1 MSAGAVR
8 AGGVFVEIGADP
20 RKFFSALNR
29 VNKSLGNMG
38 RSLSSGGGRLAA
50 AGIGM
55 AAPIA
60 AAVTQGAA
68 FESTLLNIKAS
79 TGATSAEIDKI
90 KASAMQ
96 MSQALGVGPTE
107 AAQGMLELLKAGMSL
122 ESVLGGAGKTAME
135 FAKVG
140 EMDVAQAAVVM
151 SDAMN
156 VFKVT
161 SDVAANALSSAADAS
176 STSIAQMSE
185 AFSMSSAVAGLANQS
200 IEDLSATLAILANN
214 GVKGSDAGTSVKTM
228 LMRLMAP
235 ADDAVGALNQLG
247 LSVNSFR
254 GADGQMRPMV
264 EIIGTLNQ
272 AMGGLDQ
279 VAKDDIFRRIFG
291 ADAIRAASI
300 LSTAGVEGFNGMKDA
315 MSSALP
321 VGEKYKTLMAG
332 LAGSAG
338 SVLAAMQR
346 MAITISDAV
355 APALASVVPF
365 ITGFIDGLTD
375 FASKN
380 QEAVAGFAKF
390 ALAAVAVGSALVG
403 LGISLQVTSFA
414 FAGIG
419 KASMLALSPLT
430 MLMGTVT
437 GVGKSFTLALPATMA
452 LAKSVATSMLV
463 ASASVTAFASTA
475 ATALAGFAAT
485 GVSAMA
491 GFAASS
497 VTALAGFATSGVAGF
512 VRIGGAASAAAQAMF
527 PVFFTGFNRG
537 IAAGAGFF
545 SATLR
550 GLNGVVMASSAL
562 RGALF
567 AVSGSGMARFV
578 GDIVG
583 GLTLTYKSFVWW
595 ATGASARMAQYAINV
610 YMAAAATVTNAARM
624 GAAWVA
630 SALPGLAAFAAAA
643 AGVLTKYVGS
653 TVMAAVASVTNAA
666 RSGAAWVASALP
678 GVLAFVGGA
687 VAGIA
692 SYLGAAAMAVAGS
705 VASAAAVAAAWLAP
719 LAPFALLA
727 AAAVGVGAAVK
738 QLAPQIVGAFSSV
751 SGYATEAGS
760 AIAGGFSTAVSDGM
774 VVLGDLSKTAT
785 TTFNGIYEAV
795 AAGDLG
801 TAMDVLWAGLVAG
814 WLRGVEALMSYVDP
828 WVAAFQDVFTDI
840 GTGIYIA
847 WDSIY
852 TDSAAV
858 LNTMGAWI
866 LGFFDNIANGVM
878 ATFDNLVAAIQIA
891 WTRVQG
897 FITGAKDTEER
908 VQAIKDENAARAEQ
922 RMQERPGV
930 NARAQKAA
938 EQNAQAEAARM
949 DRKQAA
955 LDDAQAQK
963 EGRQAANQQRA
974 AARRA
979 DTAASEGNLASVTTG
994 ASEGRK
1000 DAATAAELLKSLETA
1015 SSLDQITN
1023 IGASIDALMQ
1033 RGNVSGEMESK
1044 LLDAYYAAFSRVN
1057 IDSASASSE
1066 KAAKGG
1072 ASSAGADS
1080 ATSKAEVAGTFS
1092 ANIGGMGFGS
1102 SIAERQLKTLES
1114 IDKNTRGMGEEGKVA
1129 A

>member
-1 MSAGAVR
+1 M
-8 AGGVFVEIGADP
+8 FVEIGADP

-79 TGATSAEIDKI
+79 TGAASAEIDKI

-122 ESVLGGAGKTAME
+122 DSVLGGAGKTAME

-140 EMDVAQAAVVM
+140 QMDVAQAAVVM

-161 SDVAANALSSAADAS
+161 SEVAANALSSAADAS
-176 STSIAQMSE
+176 STSISQMSE

-235 ADDAVGALNQLG
+235 TDDAVGALDQLG
-247 LSVNSFR
+247 LSVASFR
-254 GADGQMRPMV
+254 GADGQVRPMV

-279 VAKDDIFRRIFG
+279 TAKDDIFRRIFG

-300 LSTAGVEGFNGMKDA
+300 LATAGVDGFNGMKDA

-321 VGEKYKTLMAG
+321 VGEKYKILMSG

-338 SVLAAMQR
+338 RMIAALQR
-346 MAITISDAV
+346 MAIAVSDAV

-380 QEAVAGFAKF
+380 KEAVAGFAKF
-390 ALAAVAVGSALVG
+390 AVAAVAVGSAMVG
-403 LGISLQVTSFA
+403 LGVSLQVTSFG

-419 KASMLALSPLT
+419 KAAMFALSPLT
-430 MLMGTVT
+430 MLLGTVT

-452 LAKSVATSMLV
+452 LGKSVAASMLV
-463 ASASVTAFASTA
+463 ASTSVASFASTA
-475 ATALAGFAAT
+475 ASVLAGFAAI

-497 VTALAGFATSGVAGF
+497 ANALAGFATSGVAGF
-512 VRIGGAASAAAQAMF
+512 VRISSAASTAAAAMF

-567 AVSGSGMARFV
+567 AVSGSGMTRFV

-595 ATGASARMAQYAINV
+595 ATGASARMAQYAANLTGAVGKTIAST
-610 YMAAAATVTNAARM
+610 AAMSAAWLGSAAR
-624 GAAWVA
+624 GVA
-630 SALPGLAAFAAAA
+630 
-643 AGVLTKYVGS
+643 
-653 TVMAAVASVTNAA
+653 
-666 RSGAAWVASALP
+666 
-678 GVLAFVGGA
+678 AFVGSA
-687 VAGIA
+687 VAGIGT
-692 SYLGAAAMAVAGS
+692 YLAATVMAVAGS

-719 LAPFALLA
+719 LAPLLLLSA
-727 AAAVGVGAAVK
+727 AAIGVGVAVK
-738 QLAPQIVGAFSSV
+738 QFGSQIAGSFSGLA
-751 SGYATEAGS
+751 GYVTEAGG
-760 AIAGGFSTAVSDGM
+760 AIAGGFSTAVSDGI
-774 VVLGDLSKTAT
+774 VVLGDLAKTAT
-785 TTFNGIYEAV
+785 TTFNGVYEAV
-795 AAGDLG
+795 AAGDLSG
-801 TAMDVLWAGLVAG
+801 AMDVLWAGLVAG
-814 WLRGVEALMSYVDP
+814 WLRGTEALMSYVDP
-828 WVAAFQDVFTDI
+828 WVAAFQNVFTDI

-847 WDSIY
+847 WDKIY
-852 TDSAAV
+852 TDSAAL
-858 LNTMGAWI
+858 LNTMGAFI
-866 LGFFDNIANGVM
+866 MGFFDNIANGVM

-897 FITGAKDTEER
+897 FITGAKDTKKR

-922 RMQERPGV
+922 RMQERSGV
-930 NARAQKAA
+930 NARADKAA
-938 EQNAQAEAARM
+938 AENAKAEAARM

-955 LDDAQAQK
+955 LDDAQATK
-963 EGRQAANQQRA
+963 EGRQATNQQRA
-974 AARRA
+974 DERSAA
-979 DTAASEGNLASVTTG
+979 TAAAEGNLANVTTSQG
-994 ASEGRK
+994 EGRK

-1023 IGASIDALMQ
+1023 IGASMDALMQ

-1057 IDSASASSE
+1057 IDSASASAQ
-1066 KAAKGG
+1066 KDAT
-1072 ASSAGADS
+1072 AGAGAAGSDS

-1092 ANIGGMGFGS
+1092 SNFGGMGFGS
-1102 SIAERQLKTLES
+1102 SLAERTAKAAEDTAKGVNTLVEQ
-1114 IDKNTRGMGEEGKVA
+1114 GGGKVA

>member
-1 MSAGAVR
+1 M
-8 AGGVFVEIGADP
+8 FVEIGADP

-68 FESTLLNIKAS
+68 FESTLLSIRAS

-185 AFSMSSAVAGLANQS
+185 AFSMSSAVAGKAGLS

-235 ADDAVGALNQLG
+235 ASEAADAMAGVG
-247 LSVNSFR
+247 LSVRSFVNQDT
-254 GADGQMRPMV
+254 GKMLPMV
-264 EIIGTLNQ
+264 DIIGKLGE
-272 AMGGLDQ
+272 AMKPLDE
-279 VAKDDIFRRIFG
+279 VAKKELLAKIFG
-291 ADAIRAASI
+291 ADAIRAALI
-300 LSTAGVEGFNGMKDA
+300 LGDVGVAGFEDIQKA

-321 VGEKYKTLMAG
+321 VGEKYKILMSG

-355 APALASVVPF
+355 APALVSVLPF
-365 ITGFIDGLTD
+365 ITGFIDGLTKLATD
-375 FASKN
+375 NKEAIVLFA
-380 QEAVAGFAKF
+380 QVAAG
-390 ALAAVAVGSALVG
+390 AVAVGGAMIAVGYTLQALSGGIGLVLNGFGLFSALASPV
-403 LGISLQVTSFA
+403 LLVA
-414 FAGIG
+414 AGIG
-419 KASMLALSPLT
+419 
-430 MLMGTVT
+430 
-437 GVGKSFTLALPATMA
+437 
-452 LAKSVATSMLV
+452 
-463 ASASVTAFASTA
+463 ASVFALYKFKDA
-475 ATALAGFAAT
+475 
-485 GVSAMA
+485 
-491 GFAASS
+491 
-497 VTALAGFATSGVAGF
+497 
-512 VRIGGAASAAAQAMF
+512 IGAALG
-527 PVFFTGFNRG
+527 PVAPLVQE
-537 IAAGAGFF
+537 AAGAIGEGF
-545 SATLR
+545 
-550 GLNGVVMASSAL
+550 
-562 RGALF
+562 
-567 AVSGSGMARFV
+567 GS
-578 GDIVG
+578 
-583 GLTLTYKSFVWW
+583 
-595 ATGASARMAQYAINV
+595 
-610 YMAAAATVTNAARM
+610 
-624 GAAWVA
+624 
-630 SALPGLAAFAAAA
+630 
-643 AGVLTKYVGS
+643 
-653 TVMAAVASVTNAA
+653 
-666 RSGAAWVASALP
+666 
-678 GVLAFVGGA
+678 
-687 VAGIA
+687 
-692 SYLGAAAMAVAGS
+692 
-705 VASAAAVAAAWLAP
+705 
-719 LAPFALLA
+719 
-727 AAAVGVGAAVK
+727 
-738 QLAPQIVGAFSSV
+738 
-751 SGYATEAGS
+751 
-760 AIAGGFSTAVSDGM
+760 AVSDGM

-814 WLRGVEALMSYVDP
+814 WLRGTEALMSYVDP
-828 WVAAFQDVFTDI
+828 WTAAFQDVFTDI
-840 GTGIYIA
+840 GTGIFIA

-930 NARAQKAA
+930 NARADKAA
-938 EQNAQAEAARM
+938 AENAKAEAARM

-963 EGRQAANQQRA
+963 EGRQAANQQQA

-979 DTAASEGNLASVTTG
+979 DTAAAEGNLASITTG